1 MDRHNKN
8 NLYRDA
14 INLKKKLIK
23 KDILEGDDLMIDR
36 YIRGYHYIK
45 LELFIIWGNKRL
57 KIYNLYEEKNEVR
70 ALYKQVKQNQRDM
83 EGYERLERYEA
94 VLQSSEKLLVKY
106 RERFIEI
113 KKKIEELNE
122 YDIYDDEEFGM
133 IVNDK
138 SSRKQKKEHYELH
151 MKVQKKLELLSEMR
165 QYELI
170 ASSNVQKFINNMPV
184 SVQDFEDDIM
194 LMHEFLGYVD
204 CFLGV

>member
-23 KDILEGDDLMIDR
+23 KDILEGDYLMIDR
-36 YIRGYHYIK
+36 YIRGYNYNK

-57 KIYNLYEEKNEVR
+57 QIYNLYEEKNEVR
-70 ALYKQVKQNQRDM
+70 ALYKKVKQHQRDM

-138 SSRKQKKEHYELH
+138 SSRKKKKEHYELH
-151 MKVQKKLELLSEMR
+151 MKVQKKLELLAEMR
-165 QYELI
+165 EYELI

-184 SVQDFEDDIM
+184 SDQDFEDDIM